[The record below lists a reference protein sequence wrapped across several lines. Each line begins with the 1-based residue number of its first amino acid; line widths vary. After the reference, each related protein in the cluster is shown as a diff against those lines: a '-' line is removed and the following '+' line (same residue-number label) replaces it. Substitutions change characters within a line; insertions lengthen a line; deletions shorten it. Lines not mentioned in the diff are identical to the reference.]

1 MKSSWISPMSMWC
14 NLLSYGLNFK
24 ASTLSKKLRMI
35 SLGVSHLMDNTPR
48 LRLIRHNFFG
58 AISTSMNKMLWKVW
72 EPPKTN
78 SLAWSALKNRLWTVG
93 RLEKRGWP
101 NCGLYPLCKTTTESE
116 AHLVA
121 SPQEFGPSLKIGLES
136 LRLTHMSEKCTPSM
150 FGGFT

>member
-1 MKSSWISPMSMWC
+1 MSMWC

-48 LRLIRHNFFG
+48 LRLIRRNFFG

-78 SLAWSALKNRLWTVG
+78 SLVWSALKNRLWTVG

-136 LRLTHMSEKCTPSM
+136 L
-150 FGGFT
+150 